1 MDIEQLIGG
10 VGMMR
15 CHHGPPDDEELMEME
30 PAEREKVCARIIR
43 DGTEHC
49 SDMAKNLETLD
60 KIEGMLKESI
70 YLAGCSGFAGDD
82 LVEGIQKAIGDI
94 AKQVALSKAKTV
106 HVKKEMDRV
115 SDTVAKA
122 DTQEQ

>member
-15 CHHGPPDDEELMEME
+15 RSGPPDDEELMEME

-49 SDMAKNLETLD
+49 ASMTKNLETLD

-70 YLAGCSGFAGDD
+70 YLAGCSGFAGDEF
-82 LVEGIQKAIGDI
+82 VENVQDAIGDN
-94 AKQVALSKAKTV
+94 AKQIALGKAKLV
-106 HVKKEMDRV
+106 HVRKEMDRV

-122 DTQEQ
+122 NTQQQ

>member
-1 MDIEQLIGG
+1 MDIEQPIGG

-15 CHHGPPDDEELMEME
+15 CHHGAPSDEELMEME

-49 SDMAKNLETLD
+49 ASMTKNLETLD
-60 KIEGMLKESI
+60 KIEGMLKEVI
-70 YLAGCSGFAGDD
+70 YLAACSGFAGDEF
-82 LVEGIQKAIGDI
+82 VEGIQQAIGDVVEQ
-94 AKQVALSKAKTV
+94 AALSKSRLV

-122 DTQEQ
+122 NTQQQ